1 MFIVLNDE
9 IRDYVRSNPAALGV
23 LATLCTPTVE
33 FDKIDLT
40 QFKTCV
46 EARYNYLMGL
56 GKRPREEYPVGDLG
70 DSMHSD
76 QNLAFEFTEHVLES
90 LNYPLTSD
98 TVSDMVDEWIT
109 RINGD
114 HVTRTILQHLSP
126 TSRAIDTRLL
136 MYLAHN
142 AR

>member
-1 MFIVLNDE
+1 MFFELKDD
-9 IRDYVRSNPAALGV
+9 IRNYVRNNPAALGV
-23 LATLCTPTVE
+23 LASLCTPTVE

-40 QFKTCV
+40 QFETCV
-46 EARYNYLMGL
+46 EVRYNYLMGL

-76 QNLAFEFTEHVLES
+76 QNLAFEFTEYVLES
-90 LNYPLTSD
+90 LNYPLTTD

-109 RINGD
+109 RIND
-114 HVTRTILQHLSP
+114 DQVTRTILQRLSP